1 MSETRL
7 TTNGPP
13 VHTTTTTAVTAE
25 TPTECPALNAP
36 TTNTALLLEVDGH
49 DLERRG
55 QSISALLEF
64 RAAAELREKDAR
76 IRGLEA
82 VLIGIKDTLRAL
94 ARSEG
99 GGA

>member
-1 MSETRL
+1 M
-7 TTNGPP
+7 
-13 VHTTTTTAVTAE
+13 
-25 TPTECPALNAP
+25 NAP

-76 IRGLEA
+76 IRELEGVVKQVA
-82 VLIGIKDTLRAL
+82 EYQRSNWWELDNQGISRWQRIEKEAEAAL
-94 ARSEG
+94 ARSEE
-99 GGA
+99 ASK